1 MSYTYCSGFNLS
13 NLSHIQTAR
22 TDNCQTHKSGQLV
35 RTNRSGYANRPDTRA
50 ACGDKFGVRKSSGHI
65 NQGSFS
71 GQIVQGMQI
80 VWTHTNPGR
89 LVRTNS
95 GHANRPDTIR
105 THTQIRAACPDKS
118 LGRRAH
124 KSSGQINTSRY
135 MILWTNKSGQ
145 IFVRTTKSRQMGQ
158 ESSQKI
164 NPGKYLSGYNVG
176 ALRAHKSKL
185 SG

>member
-1 MSYTYCSGFNLS
+1 MQ
-13 NLSHIQTAR
+13 IVR
-22 TDNCQTHKSGQLV
+22 THGQLV
-35 RTNRSGYANRPDTRA
+35 G
-50 ACGDKFGVRKSSGHI
+50 
-65 NQGSFS
+65 
-71 GQIVQGMQI
+71 
-80 VWTHTNPGR
+80 
-89 LVRTNS
+89 TNS
-95 GHANRPDTIR
+95 GHANRPDTQIR
-105 THTQIRAACPDKS
+105 AAFLDKSFRGCKSSGHIQILGGLSGQIQGMQIVRTQSGHANKSGQLFCSGHANRADTQIRAACPDKS

>member
-1 MSYTYCSGFNLS
+1 MIGVCTRQLCHKNIYCMSYTYCSGFNLS

-50 ACGDKFGVRKSSGHI
+50 ACGDKFGARKSSGHT

-105 THTQIRAACPDKS
+105 THTQIRAAFLFGACKS
-118 LGRRAH
+118 CRHTNPGSL
-124 KSSGQINTSRY
+124 SGQIVGSSR
-135 MILWTNKSGQ
+135 T
-145 IFVRTTKSRQMGQ
+145 
-158 ESSQKI
+158 
-164 NPGKYLSGYNVG
+164 
-176 ALRAHKSKL
+176 
-185 SG
+185 